1 MSRKRHEV
9 QSSKSN
15 IELAL
20 SKERTGRVGL
30 DIMRKKGVAQ
40 HVLDEIRKDVAESML
55 SALRYYLLAGAYQN
69 AKQLLERFRNVS
81 WLSEEENAE
90 LSINKLKIQLV
101 EGDLDEVEP
110 RAQDWLRLCKER
122 GWRRLQ
128 TLVARLLSTLGKMV
142 EG

>member
-9 QSSKSN
+9 QNSKSN

-30 DIMRKKGVAQ
+30 DIMRKKGVGQ

-90 LSINKLKIQLV
+90 LSINKLKM
-101 EGDLDEVEP
+101 P
-110 RAQDWLRLCKER
+110 K
-122 GWRRLQ
+122 
-128 TLVARLLSTLGKMV
+128 
-142 EG
+142 

>member
-1 MSRKRHEV
+1 MIEFFQVTEDDLPDYLEVVAAKR
-9 QSSKSN
+9 Q
-15 IELAL
+15 ELAPGL
-20 SKERTGRVGL
+20 ETGASGE
-30 DIMRKKGVAQ
+30 G
-40 HVLDEIRKDVAESML
+40 
-55 SALRYYLLAGAYQN
+55 
-69 AKQLLERFRNVS
+69 
-81 WLSEEENAE
+81 SEEENAE

-101 EGDLDEVEP
+101 EGNLDEVEP

>member
-1 MSRKRHEV
+1 
-9 QSSKSN
+9 
-15 IELAL
+15 
-20 SKERTGRVGL
+20 
-30 DIMRKKGVAQ
+30 MRKKGVAQ